1 MGYERC
7 PGYWVMS
14 VLGVMEYWSNGKT
27 LFIPTNYSTPVL
39 QYSNAPNA
47 AKMKKKCFVF
57 FVAINNKIA

>member
-14 VLGVMEYWSNGKT
+14 VIGVMEYWKNS
-27 LFIPTNYSTPVL
+27 FYSDQL
-39 QYSNAPNA
+39 QYSNTPNA